1 MGYNAQGK
9 FIDETIMSVSIDELI
24 IFEHFA
30 NTSCYGATAASVSCT
45 SCQDVVNAYTKRGW
59 EYNKSAFD
67 QCKPAPPSAPTGQSC
82 YGATTADVAC
92 PTCSSVI
99 SAYQKKGWAYNQN
112 NFAQCATPSP
122 PPVPAGKSC
131 YGANSGICN
140 SCDDVIAAYEA
151 RGWGYDRRNFAQCTL
166 SNV

>member
-1 MGYNAQGK
+1 MGYNAQGE
-9 FIDETIMSVSIDELI
+9 FIDETIMSVSIDELN

-30 NTSCYGATAASVSCT
+30 NTSCYGATAASVSCNT
-45 SCQDVVNAYTKRGW
+45 CQDVVNAYTKRGW
-59 EYNKSAFD
+59 AYNKSAFD
-67 QCKPAPPSAPTGQSC
+67 QCKPAPPPAPTGQSC
-82 YGATTADVAC
+82 YGATTADIAC

-112 NFAQCATPSP
+112 NFAQCATPPP

-151 RGWGYDRRNFAQCTL
+151 RGWGF
-166 SNV
+166 